1 MSLCVV
7 ALTFA
12 AVADEP
18 RWTVDAKMSRIS
30 FTGRQMGAPS
40 KGEFKRFSA
49 DIRFDPA
56 NLAASA
62 VDVTIDTA
70 SADTGNRDI
79 DTELKRPNWF
89 EVDRFPQARFAT
101 TSLRSKGG
109 NAYEAAARLTIRDV
123 TQEVVL
129 PFALDISADST
140 DPAQL
145 LAKASGELTVSRSHF
160 GIGRAE
166 WRDTKIVADEITIR
180 IEVIARRRK

>member
-1 MSLCVV
+1 MV
-7 ALTFA
+7 ALTVA
-12 AVADEP
+12 AAADEP
-18 RWTVDAKMSRIS
+18 RWTIDAKMSRIT

-40 KGEFKRFSA
+40 KGEFKKFSA

-70 SADTGNRDI
+70 SADTGNRDL

-89 EVDRFPQARFAT
+89 EVERFPQARFAT
-101 TSLRSKGG
+101 TSLRGKGG

-123 TQEVVL
+123 TQEVLL
-129 PFALDISADST
+129 PFTLDITPDNADPT
-140 DPAQL
+140 QL
-145 LAKASGELTVSRSHF
+145 LAKASGELTISRSQF

-166 WRDTKIVADEITIR
+166 WRDTKIVADEVTIR
-180 IEVIARRRK
+180 IEVVARRRK